1 MDQGSVKVYV
11 RVRVTCKP
19 SLSGGKDAA
28 KTWKL
33 NVYLLDDNLRMKIYN
48 FRQRSRIAKPQDEY
62 YGVSTEEG
70 SIHGTNGYSS
80 PAFTRHCE

>member
-28 KTWKL
+28 KT
-33 NVYLLDDNLRMKIYN
+33 
-48 FRQRSRIAKPQDEY
+48 
-62 YGVSTEEG
+62 
-70 SIHGTNGYSS
+70 
-80 PAFTRHCE
+80 